1 MVSDTIDTKAE
12 TNSALCVLRSETHVL
27 GVRIQKSPFVEMS
40 LVGLRCAS
48 SSDGI
53 SGFWRREVLPFLSE
67 GDTGAGLGTCSG
79 TDSGTTNAGITAGG
93 AAEAANGLLVAA
105 ADGSVAVARAARPSL
120 PWQRSLSFAGGIVL
134 SLVLLGLASGLLGHL
149 YGSLPTQV
157 PLLVAVVA
165 VVMGLN
171 PLGLLRFPLPA
182 GPDPDRWRR
191 LVPAP
196 LAPLAAGLAF
206 GLAATPCT
214 TPVLAVLLTWMA
226 QSGRPLTGMLL
237 LIAFGAGQ
245 VVPLLVAGTAAASL
259 PTLLGLRRVG
269 QWIPPISGVV
279 LLTTGALTLLAQL
292 P

>member
-1 MVSDTIDTKAE
+1 MLSLGPLLADWARSSEQLLRLSLGHPGPFTL
-12 TNSALCVLRSETHVL
+12 ALVFIGGLLTSLGPCSLSLLPVTLAYLAGFGGREPGRGTEVGATVGGGVNETH
-27 GVRIQKSPFVEMS
+27 
-40 LVGLRCAS
+40 GLIVAGAEASGAVAS
-48 SSDGI
+48 S
-53 SGFWRREVLPFLSE
+53 
-67 GDTGAGLGTCSG
+67 
-79 TDSGTTNAGITAGG
+79 
-93 AAEAANGLLVAA
+93 
-105 ADGSVAVARAARPSL
+105 ARPSL

-157 PLLVAVVA
+157 PLLVALVA

-171 PLGLLRFPLPA
+171 LLGLLRFPLPA

-226 QSGRPLTGMLL
+226 QSGRPLTGMVL

-245 VVPLLVAGTAAASL
+245 VVPLVVAGTAAASL
-259 PTLLGLRRVG
+259 PTLLGLRRIG